1 MTDDS
6 GIRMCIFH
14 AFLGFWYFSWVSL
27 ATFII
32 DKTEKSFSLKG
43 WTMYDKSIKLL
54 LTNDSVIHKIKK
66 IIPFIGVL
74 EMFRPAYK
82 TTKKVIDLRGCP

>member
-27 ATFII
+27 AKFII
-32 DKTEKSFSLKG
+32 DKTEKAFSLKG
-43 WTMYDKSIKLL
+43 CAINDKSFKLL
-54 LTNDSVIHKIKK
+54 LTDDSAIQKIN
-66 IIPFIGVL
+66 
-74 EMFRPAYK
+74 K
-82 TTKKVIDLRGCP
+82 TISLNKCP